1 MRKASSYMRL
11 HRKASSNLLGVP
23 GWWSRVKEKGTTLK
37 EGWSFLSVGLD
48 VRSAMADMERR
59 QASGEALDEE
69 EAAGIEK
76 DLSGKLLLVAWKGS
90 KFELGGILR
99 SVVDAGRFFRLDFE
113 MNISDEVSVVLAKED
128 TTVTDKELMN
138 RAKVCRSVY
147 CAIVLIGADHFCSF
161 YHSDPHLLPDFPTGH
176 SPYWCYS

>member
-1 MRKASSYMRL
+1 MLVSDLFLSIPVIKCPHIDFYVPSFFLELCQLIGEIYMRKASSYMRL

-99 SVVDAGRFFRLDFE
+99 SVVDAGRFRE
-113 MNISDEVSVVLAKED
+113 
-128 TTVTDKELMN
+128 ELVQGV
-138 RAKVCRSVY
+138 RRR
-147 CAIVLIGADHFCSF
+147 
-161 YHSDPHLLPDFPTGH
+161 
-176 SPYWCYS
+176 